1 MSSREPAPTEPPG
14 PAPDALRTIPRLDAD
29 QWRRAGLP
37 TRWLIAVRAPVLVM
51 TFSAAAFGGLLAWFD
66 AGRTGA
72 SLHGFDWLLC
82 CVGLLLAHAANNL
95 LNDYTDTR
103 RGLDDQDYFR
113 SRYGTHVLIQ
123 GLIGPRGF
131 LAYLFATGAAALAVA
146 GVLLWRNG
154 PELLPPLL
162 AGAGLLLFYTW
173 PLKQWGLGELAVL
186 LVWGPLMV
194 GGTHLVTS
202 AGATDPDILLPAL
215 LFATGPTLV
224 IFGKHLD
231 KLDADRARGMRTLP
245 VRLGEARTRHA
256 IAALVLLQYPLLIA
270 LVLTGRLPVP
280 ALLMIGAIPTA
291 IPLLRMTR
299 RPRPA
304 ERPEHWPEAVWP
316 LWFAAA
322 AFRQARLAGL
332 LLLIGMAGGVLL

>member
-1 MSSREPAPTEPPG
+1 MDIVVAVVLVFVGAFVQTAVG
-14 PAPDALRTIPRLDAD
+14 F
-29 QWRRAGLP
+29 GLAV
-37 TRWLIAVRAPVLVM
+37 IAAPVLFFINPDLVPAPV
-51 TFSAAAFGGLLAWFD
+51 TVCALVLSLINAWAFRDGV
-66 AGRTGA
+66 
-72 SLHGFDWLLC
+72 SL
-82 CVGLLLAHAANNL
+82 
-95 LNDYTDTR
+95 
-103 RGLDDQDYFR
+103 
-113 SRYGTHVLIQ
+113 Q
-123 GLIGPRGF
+123 GLKAAVIGRVPGSM
-131 LAYLFATGAAALAVA
+131 
-146 GVLLWRNG
+146 
-154 PELLPPLL
+154 

-173 PLKQWGLGELAVL
+173 ALKQWGLGELAVL

-202 AGATDPDILLPAL
+202 GGATDADILLPAL

>member
-1 MSSREPAPTEPPG
+1 MSAREPAPADPR
-14 PAPDALRTIPRLDAD
+14 PDALRTIPRLDAE
-29 QWRRAGLP
+29 QWRRTGPA

-72 SLHGFDWLLC
+72 SLQGFDWLLC
-82 CVGLLLAHAANNL
+82 CLGLLLAHAANNL

-103 RGLDDQDYFR
+103 RGLDDHDYFR
-113 SRYGTHVLIQ
+113 TRYGTHVLIQ
-123 GLIGPRGF
+123 GLVDPRDF
-131 LAYLFATGAAALAVA
+131 LGYLFATGGVALAVA

-154 PELLPPLL
+154 PEILPPLL
-162 AGAGLLLFYTW
+162 AGACLLLLYTW

-202 AGATDPDILLPAL
+202 GGATAPDILLPAL
-215 LFATGPTLV
+215 LFGAGPTLV
-224 IFGKHLD
+224 ILGKHLD
-231 KLDADRARGMRTLP
+231 KLDADTERGMRTLP
-245 VRLGEARTRHA
+245 VRLGEARTRHL
-256 IAALVLLQYPLLIA
+256 IAALALLQYPLLIG
-270 LVLTGRLPVP
+270 LVLSGRLPGP
-280 ALLMIGAIPTA
+280 ALLMLGAIPTA
-291 IPLLRMTR
+291 IPLLRMSR
-299 RPRPA
+299 CPRPA

-322 AFRQARLAGL
+322 AFRQARLAGVL
-332 LLLIGMAGGVLL
+332 LLLGMAGGVLL